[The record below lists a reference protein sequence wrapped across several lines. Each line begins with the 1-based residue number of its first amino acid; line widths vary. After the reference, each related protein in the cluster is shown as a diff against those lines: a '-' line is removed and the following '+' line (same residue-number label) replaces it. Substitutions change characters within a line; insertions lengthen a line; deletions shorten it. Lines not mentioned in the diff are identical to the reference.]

1 MLLAGPMAEGVVHVV
16 VNRRAR
22 RLRDASSPLLEGIVD
37 AAKNA
42 GATVHE
48 TFDPSELEPLAT
60 RIVAGAPRAV
70 VLAGGDGAYTA
81 GVTALVHACERSRKS
96 LPPLAFAPGGTVS
109 TTARNWG
116 LRGPLVSYAA
126 RLVTAV
132 ASGHARKDDRP
143 SLRVADD
150 EGGDRVGFI
159 WGAGLVARF
168 FDAYYASPHP
178 GYAGAARIVARIF
191 LGSPLTFFGG
201 GALARRV
208 LTPVPCEIEIDG
220 VLQRA
225 RGFSL
230 MVSSVV
236 RDLGLHML
244 VLYRAGEDPDRVH
257 FVASPLGAPLLG
269 PQMPLV
275 LLGKRL
281 RGKDHVDVL
290 ARETRIRFAERDAYV
305 LDGDVH
311 AAREVT
317 IRPGPRLVLLTP
329 PR

>member
-1 MLLAGPMAEGVVHVV
+1 VAEGVVHVI

-22 RLRDASSPLLEGIVD
+22 RLRDPSSPLLEAVVD
-37 AAKNA
+37 AARNA
-42 GATVHE
+42 RAIVHE
-48 TFDPSELEPLAT
+48 TFDPSELASLAEQ
-60 RIVAGAPRAV
+60 IVASGPRAV

-81 GVTALVHACERSRKS
+81 GVSALFRACERASKS
-96 LPPLAFAPGGTVS
+96 LPPIAFAPGGTVS

-116 LRGPLVSYAA
+116 LRGPLPSYAA
-126 RLVTAV
+126 RLVTSI
-132 ASGHARKDDRP
+132 ASGDARSDERP
-143 SLRVADD
+143 SLRVSDD

-168 FDAYYASPHP
+168 FDAYYAAPHP

-191 LGSPLTFFGG
+191 LGSPFGG
-201 GALARRV
+201 VLARRV
-208 LTPVPCEIEIDG
+208 LTPVPCEVEIDG

-225 RGFSL
+225 RGYSL

-236 RDLGLHML
+236 RDLGLHMH
-244 VLYRAGEDPDRVH
+244 VVHRAAEDPDRVH
-257 FVASPLGAPLLG
+257 FVASPLGARMLG

-281 RGKDHVDVL
+281 RGRDHVDVL
-290 ARETRIRFAERDAYV
+290 AREARIRFESRDAYV

-311 AAREVT
+311 AAREVR
-317 IRPGPRLVLLTP
+317 IRSGPRLVLLTP

>member
-1 MLLAGPMAEGVVHVV
+1 MHVI

-22 RLRDASSPLLEGIVD
+22 RLRGPSSILLQAIVD
-37 AAKNA
+37 ASQNA

-48 TFDPSELEPLAT
+48 TFDPAELPSLAEHVLA
-60 RIVAGAPRAV
+60 RGPDAV

-81 GVTALVHACERSRKS
+81 GVTAFAAACARAGRE
-96 LPPLAFAPGGTVS
+96 LPPFAFAPGGTVS

-116 LRGPLVSYAA
+116 LRGPLASYAT
-126 RLVTAV
+126 RLVTSV
-132 ASGHARKDDRP
+132 AAGRARRTERP

-168 FDAYYASPHP
+168 FDAYYVSPHA
-178 GYAGAARIVARIF
+178 GYAGAARLVARIF
-191 LGSPLTFFGG
+191 LGSPFG

-208 LTPVPCEIEIDG
+208 LTPVPCELAIDG
-220 VLQRA
+220 EVQSA
-225 RGFSL
+225 RGYSL

-236 RDLGLHML
+236 RDLGLHMH
-244 VLYRAGEDPDRVH
+244 VLYRAGEDPGRVH
-257 FVASPLGAPLLG
+257 FVASPLGAPRLG

-281 RGKDHVDVL
+281 RGRGHVDVL
-290 ARETRIRFAERDAYV
+290 TREARVRFAERDAYV

-329 PR
+329 

>member
-1 MLLAGPMAEGVVHVV
+1 MSSVHLV

-22 RLRDASSPLLEGIVD
+22 RLRDDSSPLLATLVSSAKRLGIV
-37 AAKNA
+37 
-42 GATVHE
+42 VHE
-48 TFDPSELEPLAT
+48 TFDPAQLEPLA
-60 RIVAGAPRAV
+60 REIASAAPRAV
-70 VLAGGDGAYTA
+70 VLAGGDGTYTA
-81 GVTALVHACERSRKS
+81 GVTALAAACAT

-116 LRGPLVSYAA
+116 MHGNLESYGA
-126 RLVTAV
+126 RLLTAV
-132 ASGHARKDDRP
+132 ARDQARRDVRP

-150 EGGDRVGFI
+150 SAERIGFI

-168 FDAYYASPHP
+168 FEAYYAQPRA
-178 GYAGAARIVARIF
+178 GYGAAAHIVARIF
-191 LGSPLTFFGG
+191 VGSPFGG
-201 GALARRV
+201 KLARHV
-208 LTPVPCEIEIDG
+208 LTPVPCEVWLDG
-220 VLQRA
+220 ALQPA
-225 RGFSL
+225 RGYSL

-236 RDLGLHML
+236 RDLGLHMR
-244 VLYRAGEDPDRVH
+244 VLYRAGEDSERIH

-281 RGKDHVDVL
+281 RGRGHVDGLVRE
-290 ARETRIRFAERDAYV
+290 ARVRFAAPDAYV

-317 IRPGPRLVLLTP
+317 VRPGPALVLLRTEE
-329 PR
+329 RRSRRQ

>member
-1 MLLAGPMAEGVVHVV
+1 VLLALEVAAGALFVI

-22 RLRDASSPLLEGIVD
+22 RLRDASSPLLRAIE
-37 AAKNA
+37 AAAREA
-42 GATVHE
+42 GARVHE
-48 TFDPSELEPLAT
+48 TFDPAELDPLA
-60 RIVAGAPRAV
+60 REIVAAAPRAV

-81 GVTALVHACERSRKS
+81 GVSALVRAGGPM
-96 LPPLAFAPGGTVS
+96 PPVAFAPGGTVS

-116 LRGPLVSYAA
+116 MRGALAPYAR
-126 RLVTAV
+126 RLIAAV
-132 ASGHARKDDRP
+132 AAGRAKSDDRP
-143 SLRVADD
+143 SLRVTDD
-150 EGGDRVGFI
+150 QGGDRVGFI

-168 FDAYYASPHP
+168 FDAYYASPQT

-191 LGSPLTFFGG
+191 VGSPLAFFGG

-208 LTPVPCEIEIDG
+208 LTPVPCEITVDG
-220 VLQRA
+220 VVQPA

-230 MVSSVV
+230 MASSVV
-236 RDLGLHML
+236 RDLGLHMQ
-244 VLYRAGEDPDRVH
+244 VLYRAAEDPERVH

-281 RGKDHVDVL
+281 RGEGHVDAL
-290 ARETRIRFAERDAYV
+290 AREVRVRFETRDAYV

-311 AAREVT
+311 AAGEVT
-317 IRPGPRLVLLTP
+317 VQPGPRLALLTAP
-329 PR
+329 